1 MMGYIIHC
9 MLTAIEVLIGGF
21 FILFAISMFL
31 VGAYWFN
38 RIKYC
43 TIESIQNK
51 YNDDFREEDS

>member
-1 MMGYIIHC
+1 MW
-9 MLTAIEVLIGGF
+9 LTVKGILGGF
-21 FILFAISMFL
+21 FILVGVTLFA

-51 YNDDFREEDS
+51 YNDDFREDDS